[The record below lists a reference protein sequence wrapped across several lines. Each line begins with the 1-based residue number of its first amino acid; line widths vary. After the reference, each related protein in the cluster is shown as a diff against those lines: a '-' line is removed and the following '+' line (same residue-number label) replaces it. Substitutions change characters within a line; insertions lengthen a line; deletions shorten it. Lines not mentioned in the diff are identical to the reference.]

1 MPLNSKAFDT
11 LLLLVS
17 NAGETVAKETLL
29 EAVWPGV
36 AVEENNLNQ
45 AVSALRKA
53 LGDTA
58 SPRRFIITVPNRGY
72 RFVRPVTIAPRSR
85 REAHVDRARR

>member
-1 MPLNSKAFDT
+1 M
-11 LLLLVS
+11 LLVS
-17 NAGETVAKETLL
+17 NAGATVAKETLL

-72 RFVRPVTIAPRSR
+72 RFVRPVTIVPRGTAARTRGSADVGAAPGASAAPR
-85 REAHVDRARR
+85 